1 MSKIGAY
8 LRRKQHYNYVE
19 DSVLELA
26 NKIYQEACLH
36 GTVDV
41 RTRQLLLK
49 YQQKLK
55 TLADVK
61 G

>member
-1 MSKIGAY
+1 MTKIGAY

-19 DSVLELA
+19 NSIVELA
-26 NKIYQEACLH
+26 NKIYNEACLH

-49 YQQKLK
+49 YKKKLK
-55 TLADVK
+55 KLVDVK

>member
-26 NKIYQEACLH
+26 NKIYRDACLH
-36 GTVDV
+36 GTVDI
-41 RTRQLLLK
+41 RTRHLLLK
-49 YQQKLK
+49 YQEKLK
-55 TLADVK
+55 KLANV
-61 G
+61 